1 MLYILFV
8 LCCRVVTYCF
18 RFVVGGVQQCLL
30 CRFPAKKYVATNTE
44 ITFLFSNRCCC
55 IFCG

>member
-1 MLYILFV
+1 MLYIIFV
-8 LCCRVVTYCF
+8 LCCRVVAYCF

-30 CRFPAKKYVATNTE
+30 CRLPAKKYVATN
-44 ITFLFSNRCCC
+44 TFLFSNRCCC